1 VESWVRP
8 DGSSTRVLV
17 WGLQASGPNAPRL
30 DRAVVVHHGLGE
42 HAGRY
47 GGLAAELA
55 RLAPVFAFD
64 ARGHGAN
71 ADPRGDAAG
80 LDGLAA
86 ELEAFVDSLRARG
99 VRRLLVL
106 GHSMGAAVVGW
117 WLTQRPPSLLPDAVV
132 LSAPPVLVR
141 KTLGMRVKLA
151 SAGLLRRLAPRL
163 TLDNEI
169 NPAAISSLPEE
180 VRRYLE
186 DPLVHARV
194 SVRLGYALLIDA
206 PRVLRDASR
215 LTSPLLVLSGA
226 EDPVLHPS
234 GPVQLL
240 EQAGAAVKRG
250 VVFPG
255 ARHELHH
262 EAPETRA
269 RFVAE
274 VLAWGEAHLPGA
286 GESVP

>member
-1 VESWVRP
+1 M
-8 DGSSTRVLV
+8 LA
-17 WGLQASGPNAPRL
+17 WGLPDKAAGARSL
-30 DRAVVVHHGLGE
+30 ERAVVLHHGLGE

-47 GGLAAELA
+47 GGLAPELA
-55 RLAPVFAFD
+55 RLGPVWALD

-86 ELEAFVDSLRARG
+86 ELDAFVGSLRDRG
-99 VRRLLVL
+99 VRHLLVL

-117 WLTQRPPSLLPDAVV
+117 WLTQRPPALPPAVVV
-132 LSAPPVLVR
+132 LSAPPVLVN

-151 SAGLLRRLAPRL
+151 SAGVLRRVAPRL

-169 NPAAISSLPEE
+169 NPSAISSLPDE
-180 VRRYLE
+180 VRRYLD
-186 DPLVHARV
+186 DPLVHSRV
-194 SVRLGYALLIDA
+194 SVRLGYSLLTDA
-206 PRVLRDASR
+206 PRVLADAGR
-215 LTSPLLVLSGA
+215 LTAPLLVLSGA

-234 GPVQLL
+234 GPVQLV
-240 EQAGAAVKRG
+240 EKAGSALKRG

-262 EAPETRA
+262 EAPATRQ

-274 VLAWGEAHLPGA
+274 ILQWGAAHLPGA
-286 GESVP
+286 AETTP